1 MNKKTVSGMMLTL
14 LLIGMLTLAFNI
26 QTVKSGPKTWTV
38 NDDGPADFP
47 SIQEAIDSPLVVD
60 GDIIYVH
67 NGTYYEHLVVD
78 KAVSLIGETR
88 DSTVIDGSKTD
99 IVVRVRADYVTI
111 TNFTIRNSRCSYAD
125 DSSIY
130 IYGYSHN
137 TVKGNMFAEN
147 FVSIYLNNAHS
158 NIICNNEVT
167 AAFQWY
173 TIWLRRSNHNVVEKN
188 LITNNRGSGI
198 SLWASNW
205 NTINGNNVTGI
216 RTLPTAN
223 GVGIVLYAGSHSN
236 VVSNNWLAYNRYSG
250 LSLMQSEG
258 NIIQKNIMESND
270 LGIYSWQ
277 SSNNTIHRNTVSNND
292 WSGIYLYQS
301 NENSIY
307 HNNFLH
313 NRIIIHSAYDN
324 TWDDG
329 YPSGGNYW
337 SDYNGSDFYGGPH
350 QNETGYDWIGD
361 SPYVIGEDNQDNYPL
376 MDLFVPEKDEIR
388 IAYRNLLLKHSE
400 LLSDFATL
408 NLTCQ
413 ELLGNLTD
421 LQAEYDSLLATINDM
436 QEQIDSLNSTLISG
450 QEAVLNELVNTRT
463 LLYVFITATTSL
475 ILTATIV
482 YFALRKRK
490 IKP

>member
-1 MNKKTVSGMMLTL
+1 MNRKTVSGTMLTL
-14 LLIGMLTLAFNI
+14 LLIGILTSAFSI
-26 QTVKSGPKTWTV
+26 QPVKSEPTTWTV
-38 NDDGPADFP
+38 DDDGPADFP

-78 KAVSLIGETR
+78 KAVLLIGETR

-99 IVVRVRADYVTI
+99 IVVRVRADYVTV
-111 TNFTIRNSRCSYAD
+111 TNFTIRNSRCSYVD

-158 NIICNNEVT
+158 NIICNNEIT

-205 NTINGNNVTGI
+205 NTVNDNNVTGI
-216 RTLPTAN
+216 PTLPTTN

-292 WSGIYLYQS
+292 WSGIFLYQS

-337 SDYNGSDFYGGPH
+337 SDYNGSDLYSGVY
-350 QNETGYDWIGD
+350 QNQTWYDWIGD
-361 SPYVIGEDNQDNYPL
+361 TPYIIDENNQDNYPL
-376 MDLFVPEKDEIR
+376 TDPYVLEGLDSQV
-388 IAYRNLLLKHSE
+388 AYRNLLGEYNE
-400 LLSDFATL
+400 LLSDF
-408 NLTCQ
+408 
-413 ELLGNLTD
+413 
-421 LQAEYDSLLATINDM
+421 S
-436 QEQIDSLNSTLISG
+436 SLNSTYHELLDDYVLIQGNYNSLNSTYNDLLAFYD
-450 QEAVLNELVNTRT
+450 QLQSDYEATISELNNIRNLMY
-463 LLYVFITATTSL
+463 LFIATTAIL
-475 ILTATIV
+475 IATTV
-482 YFALRKRK
+482 YLVIRKQK
-490 IKP
+490 VKS